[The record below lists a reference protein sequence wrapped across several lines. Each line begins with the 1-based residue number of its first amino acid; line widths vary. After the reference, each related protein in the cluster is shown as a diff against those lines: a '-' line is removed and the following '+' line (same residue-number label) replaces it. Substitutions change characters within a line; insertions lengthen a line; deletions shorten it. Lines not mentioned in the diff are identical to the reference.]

1 MGCLYRGHAVAGG
14 VVEFCGGPHMW
25 GTRTYGAGRGLGATC
40 NGEYISVSDT
50 PRVRDSL
57 VVSGFGSDHGEAWA
71 LNMDFFKHYTH
82 VSRGVRR
89 MGSAAVDL
97 CQVALGITEAYYEF
111 YLKPWDVCAGILV
124 VEESGGRVTTMD
136 GRPHT
141 VFDRSMIATNGKV
154 HEEMVDYLAARIEG
168 EIRVED
174 VVTRWFVPDGYEVDD
189 HP

>member
-1 MGCLYRGHAVAGG
+1 
-14 VVEFCGGPHMW
+14 
-25 GTRTYGAGRGLGATC
+25 
-40 NGEYISVSDT
+40 
-50 PRVRDSL
+50 
-57 VVSGFGSDHGEAWA
+57 
-71 LNMDFFKHYTH
+71 
-82 VSRGVRR
+82 VRR